1 MGYSMHMIR
10 PNGDIATLKKSIQQY
25 GSILQTDENLRPLP
39 LQTAETSITYNYSRY
54 FYEAAEGDDRFLVDG
69 ENAGIRAIYGKPS
82 WEALTM
88 LSLMALRI
96 RNRYTNANGQWLTKE
111 IKESRFFDEDGREI
125 GFDEY
130 LFRDKGRHIRRVEGK
145 RTISEGDTSNYWA
158 ETAANAINALNKLIE
173 ITVNCDDIQA
183 VWDGD

>member
-1 MGYSMHMIR
+1 MGYSMQMIR

-39 LQTAETSITYNYSRY
+39 LQTAETSITYNYSNY

-82 WEALTM
+82 WEALSM
-88 LSLMALRI
+88 LSEMVLRI
-96 RNRYTNANGQWLTKE
+96 VNKYTDANGHWLTKE
-111 IKESRFFDEDGREI
+111 IEESRFFDEDGREV
-125 GFDEY
+125 GFDQY

-145 RTISEGDTSNYWA
+145 RTVSEGDTSDYWA

-173 ITVNCDDIQA
+173 ITVNCDDIYA
-183 VWDGD
+183 VWEGD